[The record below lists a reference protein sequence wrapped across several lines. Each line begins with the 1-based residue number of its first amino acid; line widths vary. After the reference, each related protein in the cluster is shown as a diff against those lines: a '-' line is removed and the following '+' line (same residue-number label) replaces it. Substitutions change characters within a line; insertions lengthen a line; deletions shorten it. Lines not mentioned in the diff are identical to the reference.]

1 MILEIHGGPAT
12 AYGNGLHHEMQ
23 VMASKGYVVLYT
35 NPRGSH
41 GYGHDFVNAV
51 IGDYGGMDYED
62 IMAGVNYAL
71 ENFTFID
78 HNRLF
83 VTGGSYGGYMTNVIV
98 TRTDRFKAAVTQ
110 RSICNWHSFYGTSDI
125 GFYFTE
131 WQHGHADLW
140 DDAEKLLKLSPL
152 HHARNVKTPILILH
166 SEQDL
171 RCPMEQAEQWYV
183 ALKRLGVETK
193 LVRFPD
199 ENHELSRSG
208 KPKHRLERLKHLIG
222 WFDDRLR

>member
-1 MILEIHGGPAT
+1 MVEWIIRILW
-12 AYGNGLHHEMQ
+12 L
-23 VMASKGYVVLYT
+23 VL
-35 NPRGSH
+35 
-41 GYGHDFVNAV
+41 
-51 IGDYGGMDYED
+51 
-62 IMAGVNYAL
+62 NY
-71 ENFTFID
+71 ID
-78 HNRLF
+78 HDQLF
-83 VTGGSYGGYMTNVIV
+83 VTGGSYGGYMTNVVV

-125 GFYFTE
+125 GFFFTE

-140 DDAEKLLKLSPL
+140 EDVEKLIKLSPL
-152 HHARNVKTPILILH
+152 HYARNVKTPILILH

-208 KPKHRLERLKHLIG
+208 KPKHRIERLEHIIG
-222 WFDDRLR
+222 WFDEYGEKL